1 MLNCL
6 PTLHISNKDGSHLE
20 CVAFFNCVGELAT
33 LKQRRR
39 SVPTCTL
46 CQLKNEHRGKKI
58 FTVWVRRIS
67 SLSGVLPVPL
77 HCMGYTSRSA
87 VITSCLSLF
96 LVHSQ
101 GPYFGMTMCSISLV
115 VEAATL
121 IMCSSKRVKLPPTLH
136 FGDKVG
142 IDFEI
147 CTDHKL
153 LVTIFGPQSRPPSS
167 RIESWLLNVH
177 AAIQVCH

>member
-1 MLNCL
+1 MCSSKRVLNCL
-6 PTLHISNKDGSHLE
+6 PTIHISNKDGSHLE

-46 CQLKNEHRGKKI
+46 CQLKNERRGKKI
-58 FTVWVRRIS
+58 FPVWVRRIS
-67 SLSGVLPVPL
+67 GLSGVLPVPL
-77 HCMGYTSRSA
+77 HCMGYTLRSA

-121 IMCSSKRVKLPPTLH
+121 IMCSSKHVLNCLRH
-136 FGDKVG
+136 Y
-142 IDFEI
+142 I
-147 CTDHKL
+147 
-153 LVTIFGPQSRPPSS
+153 LVTRLG
-167 RIESWLLNVH
+167 
-177 AAIQVCH
+177 

>member
-46 CQLKNEHRGKKI
+46 CQLKNERRGKKI
-58 FTVWVRRIS
+58 FPVWVRRIS
-67 SLSGVLPVPL
+67 GLSGVLPVPL
-77 HCMGYTSRSA
+77 HCMGYTLRSA

-121 IMCSSKRVKLPPTLH
+121 IKCSSKHVLNCLRHYIL
-136 FGDKVG
+136 VG

>member
-1 MLNCL
+1 MFSSKRVLNCL

-46 CQLKNEHRGKKI
+46 CQLKNERRGKKI
-58 FTVWVRRIS
+58 FPGWVRRIS
-67 SLSGVLPVPL
+67 GLSGVLPVPL
-77 HCMGYTSRSA
+77 HCMGYTLRSA

-96 LVHSQ
+96 LVHNQ

-121 IMCSSKRVKLPPTLH
+121 IMCSSKHVLNCLRH
-136 FGDKVG
+136 Y
-142 IDFEI
+142 I
-147 CTDHKL
+147 
-153 LVTIFGPQSRPPSS
+153 LVTRL
-167 RIESWLLNVH
+167 R
-177 AAIQVCH
+177 